1 MTTIIFVVIALLVL
15 VTLGRVLR
23 NGNIREKYA
32 FLWVLVG
39 VATVVLA
46 LWPGL
51 LEWLARLVGVAVP
64 SNLLFFLSILML
76 LGVSLHLSLEVSELE
91 DETRTLAEEVAMLN
105 LRVADLEPPAANR
118 LDAPDPPL
126 ELPGPEGR

>member
-15 VTLGRVLR
+15 VALGRVLR

-105 LRVADLEPPAANR
+105 LGVPDLEPPATTR
-118 LDAPDPPL
+118 LDAPEPPL